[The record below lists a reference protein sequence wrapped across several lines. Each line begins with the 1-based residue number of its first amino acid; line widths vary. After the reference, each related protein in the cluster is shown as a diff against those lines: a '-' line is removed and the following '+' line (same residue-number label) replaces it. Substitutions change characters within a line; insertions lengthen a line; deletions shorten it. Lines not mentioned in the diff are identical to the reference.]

1 LLIDGLPM
9 NLVKA
14 IGTIGG
20 LTMVS
25 RVLGFARDMIGSRV
39 LGASHANDAFNVA
52 FTLPNIFRRLFGEGA
67 FASGF
72 VPLFSRR
79 LTSGG
84 HEDAQRFSNEILS
97 VFMPTLLVVTAIF
110 EIAMPAFLWL
120 IVSDYAETPGKF
132 DLAVELTRWTFPYL
146 IFISLVALLSGVL
159 NSLTRFVVAAFAPA
173 LLNISLIIALLV
185 SPGGDSPEELA
196 ATVRLMALAVLAGG
210 VAQFALCWWA
220 VRKAGIKLRFG
231 WPKLTPAVKELVI
244 LILPATIAA
253 GVYQISQLFYTFF
266 ASQLGEGALTNLG
279 YADRLNQLPLSIIGT
294 ALGTAI
300 LPSISRAI
308 EKQEEHRAADIQ
320 ARAFDLAML
329 LTLPATLA
337 LSVTAFPIIAALFQ
351 GGNYTVENAQIT
363 GNILSILV
371 LGLPAY
377 VLVKVLTPGFYAR
390 KDVKTPVRIA
400 MGILA
405 GSIVANI
412 VLIPWIGIYSL
423 ATVTSAGAWLN
434 FLLLFIILAKR
445 GQFKMPSWLVSRLA
459 RQLIA
464 AAVMGAALF
473 FLQRYLG
480 DAFTGSAG
488 RRIIGLGLIVGT
500 GSVLYFGIAWFIGG
514 IDKTDIKTLFR
525 RAKPEDAP
533 VSEGI

>member
-1 LLIDGLPM
+1 M

-20 LTMVS
+20 LTLVS

-79 LTSGG
+79 LSSGG

-97 VFMPTLLVVTAIF
+97 VFMPTLLVVTILF

-120 IVSDYAETPGKF
+120 VVSGYAATPGKF

-146 IFISLVALLSGVL
+146 IFISLVALLSGIL
-159 NSLTRFVVAAFAPA
+159 NSLTRFAIAAFAPA
-173 LLNISLIIALLV
+173 LLNIALIIALLL
-185 SPGGDSPEELA
+185 SPGGNSPEEQV
-196 ATVRLMALAVLAGG
+196 ATVRLLAFAVLVGG
-210 VAQFALCWWA
+210 VVQFALCWWA
-220 VRKAGIKLRFG
+220 VRKAGIKLYFG
-231 WPKLTPAVKELVI
+231 RPRLTPAVKELII
-244 LILPATIAA
+244 LILPATLAA

-266 ASQLGEGALTNLG
+266 ASGLGEGALTNLG

-308 EKQEEHRAADIQ
+308 EKKNEAGAANIQ

-329 LTLPATLA
+329 LTLPATVA
-337 LSVTAFPIIAALFQ
+337 LSVSAVPIIAALFQ
-351 GGNYTVENAQIT
+351 GGNYTIENAIIT

-400 MGILA
+400 MAILA
-405 GSIVANI
+405 GSVAANF
-412 VLIPWIGIYSL
+412 VLIPIMGIYAL
-423 ATVTSAGAWLN
+423 ATVTSAAAWLN
-434 FLLLFIILAKR
+434 FLFLFVILAMR
-445 GQFKMPSWLVSRLA
+445 GQFRMPPWLVSRVA
-459 RQLIA
+459 RQLLA
-464 AAVMGAALF
+464 AAVMGAALYVM
-473 FLQRYLG
+473 LPYLG

-500 GSVLYFGIAWFIGG
+500 GAILYFGIAWVTGG
-514 IDKTDIKTLFR
+514 IDKSDFKTLFR
-525 RAKPEDAP
+525 RGKSEEAP
-533 VSEGI
+533 PSESV